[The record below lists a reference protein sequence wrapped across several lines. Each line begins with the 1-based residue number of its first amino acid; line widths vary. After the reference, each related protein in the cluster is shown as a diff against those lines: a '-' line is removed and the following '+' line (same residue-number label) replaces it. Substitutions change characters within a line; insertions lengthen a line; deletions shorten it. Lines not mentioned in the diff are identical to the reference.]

1 MNVHGLQALLE
12 MRQARRRPADAI
24 MLTLTDSE
32 GYAQYVTR
40 YTDSEGVIRSS
51 DNIETIDLR
60 PLLGLSVI
68 VCADTFGERENRLFL
83 RLQEYAADVVLYVTE
98 WVRQGGKEFGLSWQR
113 GSETKPFPEAA

>member
-32 GYAQYVTR
+32 G
-40 YTDSEGVIRSS
+40 VIRPS

-98 WVRQGGKEFGLSWQR
+98 WVRQGGNEFGLSWQR